1 MYLLVISLKSKN
13 IPVQTAVSVCS
24 PRQLD
29 CAEEARGNVSECEQQ
44 CEGTLI
50 TNIDHDIEVENYI
63 AANGIESDAVFEDYE
78 NFKTYF
84 FRLFTTN
91 KMAIVATY
99 VYHTLNCQVT

>member
-1 MYLLVISLKSKN
+1 MYLLLISLKSQN
-13 IPVQTAVSVCS
+13 IPVQTTVSVCS

-29 CAEEARGNVSECEQQ
+29 CAEEARGNVSECQQQ

-78 NFKTYF
+78 NFKNNF
-84 FRLFTTN
+84 EKKVHFP
-91 KMAIVATY
+91 KI
-99 VYHTLNCQVT
+99 LNGRHLYTMYYSIFN